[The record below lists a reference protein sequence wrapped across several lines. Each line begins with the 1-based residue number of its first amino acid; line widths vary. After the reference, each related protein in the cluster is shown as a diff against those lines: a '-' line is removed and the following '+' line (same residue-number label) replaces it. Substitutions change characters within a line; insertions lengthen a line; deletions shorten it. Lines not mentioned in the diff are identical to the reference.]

1 MLKEID
7 DIEKEIAE
15 LTKTNEMITFMT
27 EISGIGTVSA
37 ANILAEIGDFNK
49 FENAKQLIS
58 YCDFNLKVNESG
70 MHKGKTTISKKGN
83 SSNSRLRAY
92 LFRVMLPIIKNN
104 KEFKELHNH
113 YKIRN
118 ENPLK
123 PMQSNCSINL

>member
-27 EISGIGTVSA
+27 EINGIGTVSA

-83 SSNSRLRAY
+83 SRLRAY

-113 YKIRN
+113 YNIRN